1 MTKCCAVK
9 NLRKNKKNKIKNFNT
24 MKLLN
29 FSGVKINEYID
40 VNLDLEKDLS
50 IIVGTNGCGKTTS
63 LNLIQAIL
71 LPKFSDIFLT
81 PFDLISL
88 TFVHKKILHLITVE
102 RNKVDIIFKAQNVTK
117 NILISQ
123 LIIPKNI
130 INEFDIYKYNK
141 NGLNLN
147 DLITKKNIDHTY
159 LKFVNELQKPVF
171 IGLERTNADIK
182 DDYKDYLLERKY
194 FLSNNKKDEGD
205 FRNFKDNL
213 GVSILETEM
222 LVQSIYN
229 RLKLVQERFFK
240 SIQRELISSSFDF
253 IEFDVNDFPTEVNI
267 REKQNFFLERQSEIE
282 DSLNKIG
289 ILDEQTESKLQVFFE
304 KITKLFERGDL
315 KENTSFAIEWL
326 LNKSQID
333 KMFNLVKILDD
344 YKLKKDETF
353 LPIDTFLNIINSF
366 FKDTGKKLNVDQVG
380 RLFVQKPQGR
390 PLTVDELSSGERQLI
405 ILFANVI
412 FNKFKNKSNST
423 EILIIDEPEISLH
436 IRWQEKFIDSLI
448 EASNNTQ
455 FIIATHSPDI
465 IGDYKFNTIKI
476 QKK

>member
-1 MTKCCAVK
+1 
-9 NLRKNKKNKIKNFNT
+9 

-81 PFDLISL
+81 PFDTISL
-88 TFVHKKILHLITVE
+88 TFIHKKILHLITVE

-117 NILISQ
+117 NALIAQ

-147 DLITKKNIDHTY
+147 DLITKKNIDHPY

-253 IEFDVNDFPTEVNI
+253 IEFDVNDFPSEVNI

-304 KITKLFERGDL
+304 KITKLFERGDI
-315 KENTSFAIEWL
+315 KENTGFAIEWL